1 LRFWRI
7 YFLFV
12 VIPALGVAAVLRFS
26 PGIAAVPAPSASV
39 PPTAAP
45 GAGAGLPNIATLLAQ
60 IGVILLA
67 TRIAGALFRKMGQP
81 QVVGEMAA
89 GILLGPSLLGWLAPH
104 FASALFPVSSL
115 GFLSALS
122 QVGLV
127 LYMFLVGLELD
138 LGSLKDRGHV
148 AVLTSHASIL
158 APFFLGTLLAVR
170 LYGSLA
176 GPGVGFAPFA
186 LFLGAAMSVTAFP
199 VLARILTDQNL
210 QRTPLGSLSL
220 TCAAVDDV
228 SAWCI
233 LAGVVVVAKAGH
245 VSAPFWRTVAGAA
258 AFVVFMVFAARP
270 LLRRFGTRFAREQ
283 TLSRGMLALLFVCAL
298 AAAWTSESIGI
309 HALFG
314 AFLAGAVMP
323 REPGLAQALAR
334 KVEDVAVVLLLPIFF
349 ALTGLRMSVRSLGGG
364 GLWVAA
370 GLVLLCAL
378 AGKLGGSALA
388 ARASGLPWKE
398 AAAVGILMNTRGL
411 MELVILNIGL
421 DIGVISPP
429 LFTMMVL
436 MALAT
441 TLMTT
446 PLLSRLYPGPGRAA
460 PSR

>member
-1 LRFWRI
+1 MRFWRI

-12 VIPALGVAAVLRFS
+12 VIPALGVAAVLRFHPGNPSLVAPAASIVAAS
-26 PGIAAVPAPSASV
+26 PGARAD
-39 PPTAAP
+39 
-45 GAGAGLPNIATLLAQ
+45 LPNIATLLAQ

-67 TRIAGALFRKMGQP
+67 TRLVGALFRKMGQP
-81 QVVGEMAA
+81 PVVGEMAA

-104 FASALFPVSSL
+104 FASALFPAPSL
-115 GFLSALS
+115 GFLNAVS

-170 LYGSLA
+170 LYGSFA

-199 VLARILTDQNL
+199 VLARILTDRNL
-210 QRTPLGSLSL
+210 HRTPLGSLSL

-245 VSAPFWRTVAGAA
+245 VSAPFWGTVAGAA
-258 AFVVFMVFAARP
+258 AFVLFMVFAARP
-270 LLRRFGTRFAREQ
+270 LLRRFGAQFARRK
-283 TLSRGMLALLFVCAL
+283 TISRGMLALLFVCAL

-323 REPGLAQALAR
+323 REPGLAEALAQ

-349 ALTGLRMSVRSLGGG
+349 ALTGLRMNVRSLGGG
-364 GLWVAA
+364 GLWVSA
-370 GLVLLCAL
+370 GLILLCAL
-378 AGKLGGSALA
+378 SGKLGGSALA

-429 LFTMMVL
+429 LFTLMVL

-441 TLMTT
+441 TFMTT
-446 PLLSRLYPGPGRAA
+446 PLLSRVFPGRDA

>member
-1 LRFWRI
+1 
-7 YFLFV
+7 
-12 VIPALGVAAVLRFS
+12 
-26 PGIAAVPAPSASV
+26 
-39 PPTAAP
+39 
-45 GAGAGLPNIATLLAQ
+45 
-60 IGVILLA
+60 
-67 TRIAGALFRKMGQP
+67 
-81 QVVGEMAA
+81 
-89 GILLGPSLLGWLAPH
+89 
-104 FASALFPVSSL
+104 
-115 GFLSALS
+115 
-122 QVGLV
+122 
-127 LYMFLVGLELD
+127 MFLVGLELD
-138 LGSLKDRGHV
+138 LGSLKNRGHV

-170 LYGSLA
+170 LYRSLA

-210 QRTPLGSLSL
+210 QRTPLGSLAL

-233 LAGVVVVAKAGH
+233 LAGVVVVAKAGR
-245 VSAPFWRTVAGAA
+245 VSAPFWGTVAGAA
-258 AFVVFMVFAARP
+258 AFVLFMVFAARP
-270 LLRRFGTRFAREQ
+270 LLRRVGARFARRK
-283 TLSRGMLALLFVCAL
+283 TVSRGMLALLFVCAL

-323 REPGLAQALAR
+323 REPGLAEALAQ

-349 ALTGLRMSVRSLGGG
+349 ALTGLRMSVRSLDA
-364 GLWVAA
+364 GLWISL

-378 AGKLGGSALA
+378 SGKLGGSALA

-429 LFTMMVL
+429 LFTLMVL

-441 TLMTT
+441 TFMTT
-446 PLLSRLYPGPGRAA
+446 PLLSRFYPPPA
-460 PSR
+460 P